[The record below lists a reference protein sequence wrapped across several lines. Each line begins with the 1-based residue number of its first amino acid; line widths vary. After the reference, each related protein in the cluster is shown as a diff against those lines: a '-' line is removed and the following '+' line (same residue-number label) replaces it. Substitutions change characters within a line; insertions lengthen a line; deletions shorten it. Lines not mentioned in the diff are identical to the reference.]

1 MTIQNTQ
8 ESKAFFSFRKSK
20 KALVSVGIA
29 SLFLGLGMTSVSAQE
44 VTENQEALAQLET
57 NAVTTPD
64 FDSQLKT
71 FEEQGFEI
79 EKTVLEVS
87 YEKGQLQAI
96 QANYQDDYSLQ
107 LARLKQEV
115 VAYQEQVAHNKA
127 IEEANQKAES
137 AYQAK
142 IKANQEAKVWNQQQE
157 ETYKKSLAS
166 YEASV
171 KDLGNLY
178 QFSQEDKKNPQN
190 NSSESLQLY
199 GQVDES
205 QKNNITYYQNV
216 KIKADLVALEAHSL
230 KDALTWT
237 ANTRFEKVSGDY
249 KVETGN
255 DLKNETDRV
264 HHLNKLSGYKV
275 GDSFKLT
282 NVGTIETGQS
292 LHLQVTIKSIG
303 EGYGTKTETGAF
315 TIPQALY
322 VGKIKD
328 ANGADSFEFIYR
340 NHRHLGFEFA
350 FINDKN
356 EPIRLFTSQILG
368 DIDWGQEV
376 SIDFGAKGQSL
387 YTIPDG
393 AKVTYKDGKFTSEES
408 LAVENFDKTPEGTLL
423 MLGVGEVMNYTHYT
437 EPSYYQNADKS
448 EMNAQTFE
456 DEKLGLMNGSSALSE
471 GKKRVAGILF
481 SLFGKSI
488 TLKETI
494 KPKQAQLKTIEEA
507 VTPIAVP
514 IPKVEKP
521 RLKAKLYQFT
531 EQAAKEVIEVSYGFG
546 TVIDSDEACSEEI
559 RGQLLGLTEVEDNYG
574 PLIEEDY
581 ESPLEGMSGQTAS
594 LSVEENYG
602 PIIEEDY
609 QSPLEGMSGYS
620 FDLFEEEDSK
630 PLATLIGANSMSDSI
645 EDSQEVPEYKVSVS
659 EEWLDTSIEEEDPIV
674 ELPSFRVRRGLESEE
689 TLESSDE
696 MSFETE
702 LDAEE
707 VSSQELSN
715 QLLRANEIETEEE
728 VTAPIDPLILQDL
741 NFSTES
747 VAELSLIE
755 EETVNHSEW
764 LTELVFPTVLEI
776 EAVEELSVQ
785 VESKVILDLVETA
798 KTDDALQAAT
808 EPSIGAIVIEEVL
821 DINQSNDDSE
831 PALADLAVDN
841 EEKKSL
847 ESEEA
852 VATDIDLVEE
862 VLLPVLDYQ
871 QANTVLNDSFKEKV
885 VLEEVSKTIIE
896 TTTRSSNESSVV
908 SGAINYTTEENED
921 VIIQEMAVLPLAVIP
936 QDVHFLDEEN
946 VPHNLPMTLD
956 MSGHDLQGEELEAIV
971 MNGLIDEKATTIAK
985 DEVKVLPIEQAS
997 SDESSK
1003 QVLTDQA
1010 SSRTAESSKTPSGF
1024 ILTPVTSV
1032 KEKTMQ
1038 EALPHTADQ
1047 DAKKPMLFAMV
1058 MILAGLSLL
1067 KKKSETK

>member
-79 EKTVLEVS
+79 EKTVLEVA
-87 YEKGQLQAI
+87 YEKEQLQAI

-115 VAYQEQVAHNKA
+115 TAYQEQVAHNKA

-166 YEASV
+166 YEKSIE
-171 KDLGNLY
+171 DLGSPY

-199 GQVDES
+199 GQFDES
-205 QKNNITYYQNV
+205 QKNSIKYYQNV
-216 KIKADLVALEAHSL
+216 KIKADLAALEAHSL

-249 KVETGN
+249 KVETEN
-255 DLKNETDRV
+255 DLTNETDRV

-376 SIDFGAKGQSL
+376 AIDFGAKGQSL

-408 LAVENFDKTPEGTLL
+408 LAVENFNKTPEGTLL

-437 EPSYYQNADKS
+437 EPSYYKDGDNLLTESGFDYNKKS
-448 EMNAQTFE
+448 
-456 DEKLGLMNGSSALSE
+456 LMDGTSQVCS
-471 GKKRVAGILF
+471 GQKRVAGILF

-559 RGQLLGLTEVEDNYG
+559 TGQLLGLTEVEDNYG

-581 ESPLEGMSGQTAS
+581 
-594 LSVEENYG
+594 N
-602 PIIEEDY
+602 
-609 QSPLEGMSGYS
+609 SPLEGMSGYS

-630 PLATLIGANSMSDSI
+630 PSATLIGANSMSDSI
-645 EDSQEVPEYKVSVS
+645 EDSQEVPEYKVFVS

-728 VTAPIDPLILQDL
+728 VTAPIDPVILQDL

-747 VAELSLIE
+747 VAELALIE

-764 LTELVFPTVLEI
+764 LTELVLPTVLET

-821 DINQSNDDSE
+821 DIDQSNDDSE
-831 PALADLAVDN
+831 PTLADLAVDN

-862 VLLPVLDYQ
+862 VLLPVLDHQ
-871 QANTVLNDSFKEKV
+871 QANTVLNDSFKEQV

-971 MNGLIDEKATTIAK
+971 MNGLIDEKAATIAK